1 MMIQKNPTSPPMPE
15 KAISHRT
22 VKWEGK
28 MNFILFFGL
37 DFLYKE

>member
-1 MMIQKNPTSPPMPE
+1 MMISKNPASPPLPG
-15 KAISHRT
+15 KASSRQT